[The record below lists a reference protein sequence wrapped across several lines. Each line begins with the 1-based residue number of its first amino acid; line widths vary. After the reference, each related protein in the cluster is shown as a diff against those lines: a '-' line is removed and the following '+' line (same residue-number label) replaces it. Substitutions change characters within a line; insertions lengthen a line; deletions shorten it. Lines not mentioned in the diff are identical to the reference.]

1 MQEMQ
6 VAPIDFSTGKIDG
19 DRASWL
25 SNDNTPASEVPR
37 SKLALLS
44 PDVPT
49 RSATASMPDSGTN
62 QYIEFQASSLEKDV
76 SQTTVPF
83 LDAQP
88 VAPHPSSW
96 LTGIGIYHKGQP
108 GYGGFLAFRV
118 ATLNVSD
125 YMLPDN

>member
-1 MQEMQ
+1 MQ
-6 VAPIDFSTGKIDG
+6 VAPIDFGTGKIDG
-19 DRASWL
+19 SRAAWL
-25 SNDNTPASEVPR
+25 SKDNMPVSEVKPR
-37 SKLALLS
+37 TKLALLS

-49 RSATASMPDSGTN
+49 RSATPSVPDSGTN

-88 VAPHPSSW
+88 VAPQPSNW
-96 LTGIGIYHKGQP
+96 LTGLGIYHKGQP
-108 GYGGFLAFRV
+108 GYGGFLAFRI

-125 YMLPDN
+125 YMLPYDN